1 MEVLVKY
8 SPEAKLLINY
18 LIPLGLAS
26 VMTLEENEATI
37 ISNGGDYR
45 TLQTHTD

>member
-8 SPEAKLLINY
+8 SPEEKLLIND
-18 LIPLGLAS
+18 LIPLAMAS

-45 TLQTHTD
+45 TL